1 MAFALVKKAI
11 ISNPQGLRKTAG
23 IFCNAARNHWNYQYK
38 PGAYPQTPE
47 ERAAAAK
54 KYGLTI
60 EEYQPYPEHM
70 GYGDYPK
77 LPDIGAD
84 SKDPY
89 YPYDSPEF
97 KRNFN
102 EPIHMSAELY
112 GEDRYD
118 ISMRPRFSLLHQW
131 TWFLGTLAGSF
142 ALFFFLEDYKVGRPV
157 TAKQYPW
164 NGPHYEFCTPKS
176 E

>member
-1 MAFALVKKAI
+1 MASVLLKKAI
-11 ISNPQGLRKTAG
+11 LANPHGLRKAAG

-38 PGAYPQTPE
+38 PGPFPTTAE
-47 ERAAAAK
+47 ERAASAK

-60 EEYQPYPEHM
+60 EEYQPYPEDM

-84 SKDPY
+84 SKDPH
-89 YPYDSPEF
+89 YPYDCPEL

-102 EPIHMSAELY
+102 EPIHARAEIF

-118 ISMRPRFSLLHQW
+118 ISMRPRFSVLHQW
-131 TWFLGTLAGSF
+131 IWFLGTVGGSLA
-142 ALFFFLEDYKVGRPV
+142 LYFFLDNYKFGRPV
-157 TAKQYPW
+157 ACKQYPG
-164 NGPHYEFCTPKS
+164 NGPHYSFAS
-176 E
+176 

>member
-1 MAFALVKKAI
+1 MLHGTVRLFLIDYIVLVVI
-11 ISNPQGLRKTAG
+11 VTSHL
-23 IFCNAARNHWNYQYK
+23 FFVDWNYQYK
-38 PGAYPQTPE
+38 PGPYPVTPE

-84 SKDPY
+84 SKDPF
-89 YPYDSPEF
+89 YPYDQPEL

-102 EPIHMSAELY
+102 EPVRLV
-112 GEDRYD
+112 
-118 ISMRPRFSLLHQW
+118 L
-131 TWFLGTLAGSF
+131 
-142 ALFFFLEDYKVGRPV
+142 
-157 TAKQYPW
+157 
-164 NGPHYEFCTPKS
+164 
-176 E
+176 